1 MSERVQLADLVP
13 DDIFVG
19 TSSILRE
26 GERFLYGI
34 RPPKRQD
41 DLLVLE
47 LTGIGGAL
55 EAFDES
61 YAAGI
66 QREAHEEISTEI
78 RIIPASETIV
88 VYGQDDV
95 RRLALIGD
103 ERPAAVVLRC
113 FRTPAHQPWHPQ
125 NQGPACLIVFLAE
138 LQGSLRPKLEL
149 PNLIWLSAEQVLET
163 ARRDVTLRELLAAG
177 AECISEPLGKPPLA
191 GLLRM
196 TDSQEA
202 LALALGDR
210 TPEVYRSFG
219 SGT

>member
-55 EAFDES
+55 EAFDGS
-61 YAAGI
+61 YAAGK
-66 QREAHEEISTEI
+66 REAQEEIGTEI

-95 RRLALIGD
+95 RRLALIGG
-103 ERPAAVVLRC
+103 ERPAAVVFRY

-138 LQGSLRPKLEL
+138 LQGSPRPMLEL

-163 ARRDVTLRELLAAG
+163 ARRDVTLQELLAAG
-177 AECISEPLGKPPLA
+177 AECLSGPLGKPPLD

-210 TPEVYRSFG
+210 TPKVYRAFG
-219 SGT
+219 SWA

>member
-13 DDIFVG
+13 HDIFVG

-34 RPPKRQD
+34 RPPKKGD
-41 DLLVLE
+41 GPIIFE
-47 LTGIGGAL
+47 LTGIGGSL
-55 EAFDES
+55 EEFDAS
-61 YAAGI
+61 YSAGI
-66 QREAHEEISTEI
+66 LREAQEESGCKI
-78 RIIPASETIV
+78 RIVPAVETIV
-88 VYGQDDV
+88 VYAQDNIHS
-95 RRLALIGD
+95 LLLIGE
-103 ERPAAVVLRC
+103 ERPAAVVFRC

-125 NQGPACLIVFLAE
+125 NKGPACLIVFLAE
-138 LQGSLRPKLEL
+138 LQGSPRPMLEL

-177 AECISEPLGKPPLA
+177 AECISGPLGKPPLD